1 MGDWLTWS
9 NALYLAGMVLAGL
22 LTVYSAKYRKVIKEV
37 KDVVDK
43 LGNALEDK
51 KLSKKEKEVI
61 MKEVLDVLSA
71 MLKVFWKK

>member
-43 LGNALEDK
+43 LSTALEDK